1 MLLEWQGMHD
11 WATYWR
17 RHYGGGETYSGFT
30 GKVDRSG
37 LAYYSTYRQFDAQ
50 FLAWAIRTRRGC
62 MVTCMRGRHM
72 VLLVGLDEKYAHILD
87 NNDVNRVKLV
97 PLREFYADWWYSDS
111 WAMVP
116 AYTPAPPLVK

>member
-1 MLLEWQGMHD
+1 
-11 WATYWR
+11 
-17 RHYGGGETYSGFT
+17 
-30 GKVDRSG
+30 
-37 LAYYSTYRQFDAQ
+37 
-50 FLAWAIRTRRGC
+50 
-62 MVTCMRGRHM
+62 
-72 VLLVGLDEKYAHILD
+72 LLVGLDEKYAHILD